1 MPIVKHYKT
10 EPDGKTDRFAVLS
23 ELLAEDCAKMGG
35 KTPRVL
41 HFSDQVYHEK
51 NILQPSC
58 YYLQCIVVWE
68 QQYAQ
73 PQIEEAYVGR
83 DDFL

>member
-1 MPIVKHYKT
+1 MMPIVKHYKT
-10 EPDGKTDRFAVLS
+10 EPDDKTDRFAMLS

-35 KTPRVL
+35 RTPRVL
-41 HFSDQVYHEK
+41 HLSDQVYHEK
-51 NILQPSC
+51 NILQPSY

-73 PQIEEAYVGR
+73 PA
-83 DDFL
+83 DNSKA